1 MGKNL
6 FIKSYSETNTWKVI
20 VVSAY
25 TKRLFNVLLNIMP
38 YGTRKTARK
47 QNQKASRRDKI
58 TKVKAEIK
66 TRKTIEKS
74 QELKLVPLE
83 HLQN

>member
-1 MGKNL
+1 
-6 FIKSYSETNTWKVI
+6 
-20 VVSAY
+20 
-25 TKRLFNVLLNIMP
+25 MP
-38 YGTRKTARK
+38 YELENSQETKP
-47 QNQKASRRDKI
+47 KASRRDKI

-74 QELKLVPLE
+74 QEPKVSSLE

>member
-1 MGKNL
+1 
-6 FIKSYSETNTWKVI
+6 
-20 VVSAY
+20 
-25 TKRLFNVLLNIMP
+25 MP

-74 QELKLVPLE
+74 QEPKVSSLE
-83 HLQN
+83 HLQNWQTLS